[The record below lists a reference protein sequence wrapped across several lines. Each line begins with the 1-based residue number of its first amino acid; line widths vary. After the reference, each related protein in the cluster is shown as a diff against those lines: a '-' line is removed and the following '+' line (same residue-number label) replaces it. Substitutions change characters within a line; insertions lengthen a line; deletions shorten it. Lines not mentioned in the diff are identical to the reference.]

1 MILKNIESILQSV
14 ISQDEIIE
22 FIKKVVAIPS
32 YSGWEN
38 QETNV
43 AKAFYDLFKSE
54 GIHAELEH
62 VVDGRY
68 NVIGRLKGKQKG
80 KNLLLTGHTDTVPPY
95 DMEDALNLKVKG
107 NKLIGRG
114 AVDMKGPLACMAF
127 SLIALKRAKVE
138 LDGDLVFAGV
148 IDEEEGSAGTI
159 SLIESNLKVDA
170 AIVGEPTDFHINVAH
185 KGLEWFELFFQG
197 KTVHGGSQKDGIN
210 AIDMAARFMQRVNE
224 KLLPEIEREVFKIEG
239 TDEVIYSS
247 MNYGTIKGGT
257 QPSTVAGECTVTLDR
272 RWVPGITYQ
281 EVVKG
286 YQDVIDELSKEDD
299 KFKCTL
305 KVMEPSV
312 MKEGYVH
319 EALSTDINESIVS
332 ITRKV
337 TEEIIKKKP
346 EYTYFKAWTDGGL
359 ISRYMNIPTIVFAP
373 GHIKTAHSA
382 EEEFEMDEILPATL
396 IYASIAAEFCNQ

>member
-32 YSGWEN
+32 YSGLEN

-80 KNLLLTGHTDTVPPY
+80 KTLLLTGHTDTVPPY

-185 KGLEWFELFFQG
+185 KGLEWFELLFQG

-257 QPSTVAGECTVTLDR
+257 QPSTVAGECIVTLDR

-382 EEEFEMDEILPATL
+382 EEEFEMDQILPATL